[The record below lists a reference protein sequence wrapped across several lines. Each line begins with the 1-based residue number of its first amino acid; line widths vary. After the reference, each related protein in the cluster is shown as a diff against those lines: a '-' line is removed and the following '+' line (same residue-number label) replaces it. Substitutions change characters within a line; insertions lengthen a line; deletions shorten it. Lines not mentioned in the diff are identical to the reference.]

1 MDKKWKKVGAFIGNL
16 DIYLTCVLL
25 VFLVGLTFT
34 GVFARYLFS
43 APIVWQEEVQL
54 AVFLWIAFLGGSAAF
69 RTNGH
74 VAIELIVD
82 NFPEKI
88 RKVVEILVA
97 VIVVV
102 VLAYLL
108 RNAGI
113 YMQTLVKANR
123 ESPILRIPY
132 VIIYSILPIC
142 SFLMIVNQIYA
153 IIVRYFVPKK
163 TETAQEGD
171 AE

>member
-25 VFLVGLTFT
+25 VFLVGLTFV
-34 GVFARYLFS
+34 GVFTRYLFS
-43 APIVWQEEVQL
+43 EPIVWQEEVQL

-82 NFPEKI
+82 NFPAKV
-88 RKVVEILVA
+88 RKVIEILVA

-102 VLAYLL
+102 VLAYLA
-108 RNAGI
+108 RNAAI
-113 YMQTLVKANR
+113 YMQTLIKGNR

-132 VIIYSILPIC
+132 VIIYGILPVC
-142 SFLMIVNQIYA
+142 SVLMIVNQIYA
-153 IIVRYFVPKK
+153 IVVRYFIPKK
-163 TETAQEGD
+163 PEVAKEGD